1 MKTYLRQIMNLP
13 RAVKLLILTEIF
25 LSVASGIIS
34 IELNFLLREKGFAS
48 DRIGQIVSFGTLV
61 SAAFA
66 FFAGYISVRFG
77 YKFSMVIGCI
87 LKSVSIFI
95 LVYSSSYEMLVSARM
110 MNGIGECMIYVCL
123 FPYIMS
129 FVDGPLKIMAFT
141 LLFSLQT
148 LAAFVGYLAA
158 GLLPN
163 IMPSYRQIVLVS
175 AFTVAVVAGM
185 RFFLPK
191 PMHEQKAP
199 AKVRHTTYR
208 YLREKYVIAYFLYV
222 FVGYAAFMLSYSM
235 INLICRDYFSMPDNK
250 IAYIIGMISLFT
262 GVLLFLTP
270 VVVEKLNRF
279 RLNFI
284 SMILLTFLYP
294 AIGFLPREFYVVLVV
309 IVSISF
315 FIMAGFI
322 DGPMLE
328 MISDEEKGSFSGCK
342 LLMNYL
348 GISAGTLTAGWILNS
363 FSHYSLI
370 YFISGALVVMQII
383 IYLFGMRRQL
393 EKGVESI

>member
-48 DRIGQIVSFGTLV
+48 DKIGQIVSFGTLV

-66 FFAGYISVRFG
+66 FFAGYISSRFG

-163 IMPSYRQIVLVS
+163 IMPSYRRIVLVS
-175 AFTVAVVAGM
+175 AFTVALVAGM

-199 AKVRHTTYR
+199 AKVHRTTYR
-208 YLREKYVIAYFLYV
+208 YLRQKYVIAYFLYV

-284 SMILLTFLYP
+284 SMILLAFLYP
-294 AIGFLPREFYVVLVV
+294 AIGFLPRVFYVVLVV
-309 IVSISF
+309 IVSITF

-363 FSHYSLI
+363 YSRYSLI
-370 YFISGALVVMQII
+370 YYISGALVVMQII
-383 IYLFGMRRQL
+383 IYLSGMRRQL
-393 EKGVESI
+393 EKGVESM